1 MKISK
6 FILTS
11 VFVSILVLSGCFQKK
26 SSIPNENYAPWM
38 DRFFEYILFSQ
49 EGAYTLHGSK
59 PMTQI
64 EVCLYSPQE
73 VMDMR
78 AELGIEANEQNS
90 SAYPVVDLGPFLD
103 GWKKWQHL
111 KNMSHFPRFILTSK
125 QDQEYPKLY
134 HMYLINVLE
143 TALIITEN
151 YSFFRTALGFDFDPL
166 EAVLEIEDENSKF
179 WETIF
184 NRSDLIGILYGFGR
198 RNSQCFSWMVGA
210 SSSEDFEIPDSFQ
223 NSLRSS
229 IFSSDGMFNG
239 KESAKDLKIPVF
251 RSFQNDDPF
260 IQKYE
265 EERKKIQS
273 LYLGKNAGMVAIET
287 LLK

>member
-6 FILTS
+6 FILAS
-11 VFVSILVLSGCFQKK
+11 VFVSILVLSGCFQKE
-26 SSIPNENYAPWM
+26 SSIPNENYEPWM

-103 GWKKWQHL
+103 GWEKWQHL

-166 EAVLEIEDENSKF
+166 ESVLEIEDEKSKF
-179 WETIF
+179 WKTIF
-184 NRSDLIGILYGFGR
+184 TRSDLIGILYGFGL
-198 RNSQCFSWMVGA
+198 RNSKCFSWMVGA
-210 SSSEDFEIPDSFQ
+210 SSSEDFEIPDSFRD
-223 NSLRSS
+223 SLRSGM
-229 IFSSDGMFNG
+229 FSSDGMFNG
-239 KESAKDLKIPVF
+239 KESAKDLKIPTF
-251 RSFQNDDPF
+251 RSFQDDDPF

-273 LYLGKNAGMVAIET
+273 LYFGKNAGMVAIET